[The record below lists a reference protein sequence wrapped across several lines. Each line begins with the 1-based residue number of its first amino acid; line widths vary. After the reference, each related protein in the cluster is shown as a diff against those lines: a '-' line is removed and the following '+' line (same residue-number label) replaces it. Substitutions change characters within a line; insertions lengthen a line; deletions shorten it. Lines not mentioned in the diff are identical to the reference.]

1 MERNSSLVLPNQCNI
16 MQSIGIYGVVVL
28 FLKLY
33 YVQFHASIHLYTCYS
48 MKCLF
53 K

>member
-16 MQSIGIYGVVVL
+16 MQPIGIYGVVSQAIL
-28 FLKLY
+28 CTIPCKYPF
-33 YVQFHASIHLYTCYS
+33 TCYS

-53 K
+53 E